1 MNSETYLDFC
11 FVREHKGPFAEE
23 IDSLLKA
30 LFKGVRVSWY
40 LDEKTEE
47 GVDIVVAEVK
57 GMSRWQTED
66 EVIEHIEEHARDD
79 FWNYLQ
85 GYKLFVYPNKK
96 GCGSGCAGH

>member
-11 FVREHKGPFAEE
+11 FVREQKGPFAEE

-47 GVDIVVAEVK
+47 GVDIVIAEVK

-66 EVIEHIEEHARDD
+66 EVIEHIEEHAKDD

-96 GCGSGCAGH
+96 GCGSSCAGH